1 MTLFQKSAAI
11 GFILFFC
18 LLIYFLSPILTPF
31 LIAAFLAYLGDP
43 LVNRLVKLHL
53 SRSLAATVVFAVIL
67 LLLLGLIILLV
78 PLLADQIQI
87 LIQKIPVI
95 VAWMQDTII
104 PWLQTHFDIKA
115 NLDPASVKATLMTH
129 WQQAGNIADKVFK
142 TIGQSTRVLFEILM
156 NLVLIPVVTFYL
168 LRDFPHLTKHLKNF
182 VPRKYISSLSR
193 ILSECNAVLGAF
205 FRGQLLV
212 MLILGVVYSMGLML
226 IGVELALLIGVLIAI
241 LSIVPYLGTIVGLIL
256 AITATLIQFHD
267 VTHIIYVL
275 ILFVGGHILE
285 GMVLTPL
292 LIGDRVGL
300 HPVAVIFAILAG
312 GALFGFFGV
321 LLALPAAAVIMVL
334 LRHLHEKYLNSKFY
348 KA

>member
-1 MTLFQKSAAI
+1 MTLFQKSAAL
-11 GFILFFC
+11 GAVLLFCILAY
-18 LLIYFLSPILTPF
+18 LLSPILTPF

-43 LVNRLVKLHL
+43 LVNKLVKLHL
-53 SRSLAATVVFAVIL
+53 SRSLAATIVFTVIL

-78 PLLADQIQI
+78 PLLSDQIQI

-95 VAWMQDTII
+95 VAWAQETII
-104 PWLQTHFDIKA
+104 PWLQTHFDITA
-115 NLDPASVKATLMTH
+115 NLDPASVKETLMAH
-129 WQQAGNIADKVFK
+129 WQQAGNIADKVVK

-168 LRDFPHLTKHLKNF
+168 LRDFPKLTRQMKNF
-182 VPRKYISSLSR
+182 VPRKYISDLSK
-193 ILSECNAVLGAF
+193 LLTQCNAVLGAF

-212 MLILGVVYSMGLML
+212 MLILGIIYSTGLMV

-241 LSIVPYLGTIVGLIL
+241 LSIVPYLGTIVGLLL
-256 AITATLIQFHD
+256 AVITTLIQFHD
-267 VTHIIYVL
+267 VTHIVYVL
-275 ILFVGGHILE
+275 ILFLAGHILE

-312 GALFGFFGV
+312 GALFGFFGI
-321 LLALPAAAVIMVL
+321 LLAIPAAAVIMVL
-334 LRHLHEKYLNSKFY
+334 LKAVHEKYLNSDFY
-348 KA
+348 KQ

>member
-1 MTLFQKSAAI
+1 MTLFQRSAAF
-11 GFILFFC
+11 GAVLLFC
-18 LLIYFLSPILTPF
+18 ILIYLLSPILTPF

-43 LVNRLVKLHL
+43 LVNKLVKLHL
-53 SRSLAATVVFAVIL
+53 SRSLAATIVFTVIL

-78 PLLADQIQI
+78 PLLSDQIQI

-95 VAWMQDTII
+95 VAWVQETII
-104 PWLQTHFDIKA
+104 PWLQAHFDIKA
-115 NLDPASVKATLMTH
+115 NLDPASVKETLMAH
-129 WQQAGNIADKVFK
+129 WQQAGNIADKVVK

-168 LRDFPHLTKHLKNF
+168 LRDFPQLTKRLKSF
-182 VPRKYISSLSR
+182 VPRKYVANLSSL
-193 ILSECNAVLGAF
+193 LKECNTVLGAF

-212 MLILGVVYSMGLML
+212 MLILGIVYSTGLMI
-226 IGVELALLIGVLIAI
+226 IGIELALLVGVLIAI
-241 LSIVPYLGTIVGLIL
+241 LSIVPYLGTIVGLLL

-267 VTHIIYVL
+267 VSHIVYVL
-275 ILFVGGHILE
+275 ILFLAGHILE

-312 GALFGFFGV
+312 GALFGFFGI
-321 LLALPAAAVIMVL
+321 LLAIPAAAVMMVL
-334 LRHLHEKYLNSKFY
+334 LKSVHKQYLNSDFY
-348 KA
+348 KK